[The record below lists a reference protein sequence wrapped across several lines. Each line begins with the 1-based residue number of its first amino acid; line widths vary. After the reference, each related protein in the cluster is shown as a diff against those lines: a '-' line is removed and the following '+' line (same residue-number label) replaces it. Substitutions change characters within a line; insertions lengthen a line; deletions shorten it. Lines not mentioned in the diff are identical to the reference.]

1 MRLQKTVV
9 LAVERQALADRHQAA
24 AQPIKETTAVLVL
37 EAQTFRPRCKLAVV
51 EVLANPVILTA
62 KVMEATV

>member
-24 AQPIKETTAVLVL
+24 ERPIRGTMGERAFK
-37 EAQTFRPRCKLAVV
+37 AQTFRPRCKLAVV

-62 KVMEATV
+62 KAMEGTV

>member
-9 LAVERQALADRHQAA
+9 LEAERQVLADSHQGAE
-24 AQPIKETTAVLVL
+24 QPIRGTMGERAFK
-37 EAQTFRPRCKLAVV
+37 AQTSRPRCKLAVV